1 MQKEQDTAR
10 ITKKLNDKEN
20 KSDYIINSRIPKENI
35 LGHMLCGVGKQRR
48 MTNNFQH
55 LNSISM

>member
-10 ITKKLNDKEN
+10 ITKKLNDKEH

-35 LGHMLCGVGKQRR
+35 LGHMLCGVANKGK
-48 MTNNFQH
+48 
-55 LNSISM
+55 